1 MPGRVAKYSRER
13 SAEIALEAFSIL
25 ADRKT
30 AMTLAEIQSASLV
43 LAGTTTQKISRELS
57 KYVELGM
64 LHKEQ
69 KNGRVAYLCRQEVN
83 DGLETKVS

>member
-1 MPGRVAKYSRER
+1 MPGRSAKYTKEK
-13 SAEIALEAFSIL
+13 SAEIAVEAFSIL
-25 ADRKT
+25 ADSKT

-64 LHKEQ
+64 LRKEQ
-69 KNGRVAYLCRQEVN
+69 KNGRVAYLC
-83 DGLETKVS
+83 LSS